1 MPIVGA
7 RPAGLGCWEPTK
19 RPGKAKMPSHK
30 TCECLPTPRTARRTR
45 RRPLAPP
52 PARLAPTAP
61 SPPWERSFSLGRGAE
76 QLLRRVRSPRE
87 EDPGEE
93 AEAEPAG
100 SAVDPF
106 PHRQH
111 RAPPSRLPQTSA
123 PVRLPLFFPPCSHVR
138 LRVLRPDPVQQQAET
153 LAADQDRPLNGPA
166 VGLCRRRPLGV

>member
-1 MPIVGA
+1 
-7 RPAGLGCWEPTK
+7 
-19 RPGKAKMPSHK
+19 MPSHK

-123 PVRLPLFFPPCSHVR
+123 PFGSRSFSSMLTCPVACASPRSGTTTSGDTGGGPRSASKRAGRRFMPAAALG
-138 LRVLRPDPVQQQAET
+138 RVIGLQRG
-153 LAADQDRPLNGPA
+153 GPA
-166 VGLCRRRPLGV
+166 ASAAKEPN

>member
-1 MPIVGA
+1 MRKLALVLMGGFVATGCGITEDEYTDEMLVLTCDKLFECTSSEDIEAMGDLWVFGA
-7 RPAGLGCWEPTK
+7 DSA
-19 RPGKAKMPSHK
+19 
-30 TCECLPTPRTARRTR
+30 ECQSTLSEGT
-45 RRPLAPP
+45 
-52 PARLAPTAP
+52 
-61 SPPWERSFSLGRGAE
+61 EDAE
-76 QLLRRVRSPRE
+76 E
-87 EDPGEE
+87 GEE

-111 RAPPSRLPQTSA
+111 RAPASRPPQTSA
-123 PVRLPLFFPPCSHVR
+123 PFGSRALFPPCSHVR